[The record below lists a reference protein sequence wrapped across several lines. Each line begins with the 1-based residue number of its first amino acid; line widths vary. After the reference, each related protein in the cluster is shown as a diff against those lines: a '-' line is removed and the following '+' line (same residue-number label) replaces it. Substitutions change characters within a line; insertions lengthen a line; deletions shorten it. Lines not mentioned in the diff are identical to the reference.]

1 MTNSIQILIEHLQQ
15 NSPVVLATI
24 LTRNG
29 STPRTAGA
37 KMLIFP
43 DGSIEGT
50 IGGGLMEAQSI
61 ELGLQLHYDH
71 LAMVTEFRMTGKDA
85 ASSDMICGGN
95 QEVLLEYLDPQDQ
108 SLIPA
113 FEAMSTSMKERKNA
127 WWITLLPQ
135 PGVKI
140 ARLPHTLITANGQ
153 SFRCG
158 EWADPNDLTTETGL
172 TDTVKSS
179 FPTFKIG
186 QNQIDLSEIREARL
200 ITQGEVR
207 YSIDPVSNY
216 GTVYIF
222 GCGHVSQKL
231 AALTV
236 PVGFRTVVLDDRRE
250 YASQERFPGADKVI
264 VLDSFAHSLNQITLD
279 PQSYIVIV
287 TRGHLDDQVVLEQA
301 LHSNAVYIGMIGSK
315 RKCETIY
322 RALVSEGFSRVDL
335 QKVHAPIGLPIDA
348 ESPEEIAVSIT
359 AELIQARAKLLKT
372 GLT

>member
-1 MTNSIQILIEHLQQ
+1 MINLYQTIIEHLQQ

-37 KMLIFP
+37 KMLVFP

-61 ELGLQLHYDH
+61 ELGLLLHYDH
-71 LAMVTEFRMTGKDA
+71 LAVVTEFHMTGKDA

-95 QEVLLEYLDPQDQ
+95 QEVLVEYLDPQDQ
-108 SLIPA
+108 TLIPV
-113 FEAMSTSMKERKNA
+113 FEEMNSSIKERKNA
-127 WWITLLPQ
+127 WWVSRLPM
-135 PGVKI
+135 PGEKI
-140 ARLPHTLITANGQ
+140 ARLPHTLITAHGQ
-153 SFRCG
+153 SYRCG
-158 EWADPNDLTTETGL
+158 EWTRQNDFSTVTSPIS
-172 TDTVKSS
+172 DVKSDKL
-179 FPTFKIG
+179 TIRIG
-186 QNQIDLSEIREARL
+186 QDPIDLSTIREAR
-200 ITQGEVR
+200 IVTQGEIR
-207 YSIDPVSNY
+207 YSIEPVSNY

-236 PVGFRTVVLDDRRE
+236 PVGFRTVVLDDRSE
-250 YASQERFPGADKVI
+250 YANRERFPDADEVI
-264 VLDSFAHSLNQITLD
+264 LLDSFARSFDQIILD

-287 TRGHLDDQVVLEQA
+287 TRGHLDDQVVLTQA
-301 LHSNAVYIGMIGSK
+301 LRSDALYIGMIGSK

-322 RALVSEGFSRVDL
+322 RALESEGFSRAEL
-335 QKVHAPIGLPIDA
+335 QKVHGPIGLPIDA

-359 AELIQARAKLLKT
+359 AELIQARATSLKA
-372 GLT
+372 G